1 MFLVALTG
9 GIASGKSTVTRIFRE
24 NGVPIIDADAI
35 ARKVVEPGR
44 PAWHKIKATFGET
57 VFDADSGE
65 LNREALGRLIFD
77 DVEKRRLLNEITHPE
92 IHRII
97 YKEVI
102 KSFFLGY
109 NFVVLDLPL
118 LFETRVMLHYIHKI
132 ITVTCEEDI
141 QVTRLMDRSHY
152 TEAEAKKRIKS
163 QMPLELKCEQSH
175 FVIENS
181 GTLRDTEEQ
190 TLKILSILQDS
201 NQHWKIRGIIFA
213 TAALLVSSIAWILN
227 YKYRWFNGRTELIN
241 TGAAPRS
248 AASSVKAIVHTL
260 GDEIARLAG
269 LADDLTDWHEIEM
282 PDEADESVAAGLA
295 DDSHPSLWTHLK
307 SVADHI
313 DPHRF
318 FSDSVAGAYE
328 PAQDSA
334 TIGVAGLGHAQDRE
348 SLESDAETI
357 TDELSQNPD
366 EVGSVHR
373 PGSPYRPPPSAGHPD
388 VEPHVP
394 GVPQRPPYDRTPLF
408 QHHFN
413 TFFNT
418 PLETGFFGAGLPG
431 FNFFDIHANQPWW
444 KGENVCTEREEKEE
458 DVNASGGEVAVN
470 GDGDDD
476 GYSFRGFSMFNMNV
490 ETCTM
495 KQNKYVC
502 TSM

>member
-9 GIASGKSTVTRIFRE
+9 GIASGKSTVSRIFRE

-44 PAWHKIKATFGET
+44 PAWHKIKATFGEA

-102 KSFFLGY
+102 KSFFLGH

-163 QMPLELKCEQSH
+163 QMPLEQKCEQSH

-190 TLKILSILQDS
+190 TLQILSILQDS

-227 YKYRWFNGRTELIN
+227 YKYRWF
-241 TGAAPRS
+241 
-248 AASSVKAIVHTL
+248 SS
-260 GDEIARLAG
+260 
-269 LADDLTDWHEIEM
+269 
-282 PDEADESVAAGLA
+282 
-295 DDSHPSLWTHLK
+295 
-307 SVADHI
+307 
-313 DPHRF
+313 
-318 FSDSVAGAYE
+318 
-328 PAQDSA
+328 
-334 TIGVAGLGHAQDRE
+334 
-348 SLESDAETI
+348 
-357 TDELSQNPD
+357 N
-366 EVGSVHR
+366 
-373 PGSPYRPPPSAGHPD
+373 
-388 VEPHVP
+388 
-394 GVPQRPPYDRTPLF
+394 
-408 QHHFN
+408 
-413 TFFNT
+413 
-418 PLETGFFGAGLPG
+418 
-431 FNFFDIHANQPWW
+431 
-444 KGENVCTEREEKEE
+444 
-458 DVNASGGEVAVN
+458 
-470 GDGDDD
+470 
-476 GYSFRGFSMFNMNV
+476 
-490 ETCTM
+490 
-495 KQNKYVC
+495 
-502 TSM
+502 